1 LDAVP
6 GLALRLNV
14 WDLVG
19 TASYTL
25 AFALIESLV
34 ILAPFVLVAAILPS
48 RLFKDHFIA
57 FGSIIIII
65 SSVWMMVANYQRFD
79 FSGLEVTQF
88 LPVLALYLISIA
100 IPIAL
105 VLRYKRF
112 EGIVQAIIQ
121 RATVLAYVYVALACI
136 GVIIVFVRN
145 F

>member
-6 GLALRLNV
+6 GLALRLNI

-34 ILAPFVLVAAILPS
+34 ILVPFVLLAAILPS
-48 RLFKDHFIA
+48 QFFKDHFIA
-57 FGSIIIII
+57 FGSIIVII
-65 SSVWMMVANYQRFD
+65 SSIWMMLANFQRVD
-79 FSGLEVTQF
+79 LSGLEVAQF
-88 LPVLALYLISIA
+88 LPVLALYVISIA
-100 IPIAL
+100 IPLAL

-121 RATVLAYVYVALACI
+121 RVTVLAYVYVALACI

-145 F
+145 L